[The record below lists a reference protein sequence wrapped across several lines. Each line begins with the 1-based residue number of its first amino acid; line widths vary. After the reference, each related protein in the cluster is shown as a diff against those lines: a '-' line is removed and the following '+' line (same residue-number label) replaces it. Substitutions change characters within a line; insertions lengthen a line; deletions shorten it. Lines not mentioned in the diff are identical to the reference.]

1 MSSKRT
7 IVKGILK
14 TSESTSPC
22 SRRGIVWDEE
32 NVSQC
37 EHDRIQR
44 MQTAPH
50 PLISEPKTP
59 WLRSIPLSEYTSSEY
74 EDEDSEDTL
83 SATPSSSTIPSPA
96 SNSFH
101 LSPAAMN
108 YDPLQR
114 AIVSSGTDNEDENE
128 SESLELDRE
137 SGNDGYHGDEMKVR
151 IGEREFRKRR
161 ESHYHNM
168 KESIEIGKAL
178 LKDNDC

>member
-50 PLISEPKTP
+50 PLITEPKTP

-83 SATPSSSTIPSPA
+83 SATPNSSTMPSSA
-96 SNSFH
+96 SKSFH

-114 AIVSSGTDNEDENE
+114 AMVSSGTDNEDENE
-128 SESLELDRE
+128 GLERDRE
-137 SGNDGYHGDEMKVR
+137 AGNGNHGDGMEV
-151 IGEREFRKRR
+151 GEREFRKRR

-168 KESIEIGKAL
+168 KESIEMGKAL
-178 LKDNDC
+178 LKDSDC